1 MKNNFITINQ
11 SLINEASE
19 VISKEFQNAPFFK
32 YLFED
37 KDVRLT
43 ILPYIFNNLLNV
55 YKSIGTTYITSI
67 NVEGTFSLVNFNSS
81 NHHLSYYQSLIKG
94 ISNDMSILKT
104 IDLKKT
110 INNLSE
116 AKETLLSVKDFI
128 KDYNHYLFL
137 SSIGLNY
144 NSETD
149 RLQFLNDMIDFCTDE
164 SKNLNIPIL
173 VETET
178 LEMVKLYEAHGFI
191 LKKEFNIKGTSVTL
205 FLLQYS

>member
-1 MKNNFITINQ
+1 MKNNFITINS

-37 KDVRLT
+37 KNVRLT

-67 NVEGTFSLVNFNSS
+67 NVEGTFSLVNFNSA
-81 NHHLSYYQSLIKG
+81 NHHLSFYESLIKG
-94 ISNDMSILKT
+94 ISNDISILKT
-104 IDLKKT
+104 IDLKET
-110 INNLSE
+110 INNLSK

-128 KDYNHYLFL
+128 KDYNNYLFL

-144 NSETD
+144 SSETD
-149 RLQFLNDMIDFCTDE
+149 RIQFLNDMINFCIE
-164 SKNLNIPIL
+164 QSKSLNIPLL

-178 LEMVKLYEAHGFI
+178 YEMVKLYVSHGFI
-191 LKKEFNIKGTSVTL
+191 LKKEFNIKGTSVAI